1 MAGKFDIKF
10 KNRFYKILKM
20 YNVSD
25 YLSPKQ
31 IKDIET
37 IILRSYNDGQ
47 RFYHTLEHINE
58 CLDIFIKVRG
68 MCNHPLN
75 VFFAILFHD
84 IVYVPGA
91 SDNEVKSA
99 QLMWEYCEKFDC
111 IDAIAVYNYIEL
123 TKEHKIG
130 HDHDWKIFRDIDMAI
145 LGANGRRCMAYDN
158 ALQFEYFH
166 YIEVFPEKRVEFLE
180 SIDLENIYAT
190 EYFDN
195 RYGEKARRNVKLL
208 INHYKDVIDR
218 REKN

>member
-47 RFYHTLEHINE
+47 RYYHTLEHINE
-58 CLDIFIKVRG
+58 CLDIFIKVRH
-68 MCNHPLN
+68 MCHHPLN

-91 SDNEVKSA
+91 SDNEVKSS

-130 HDHDWKIFRDIDMAI
+130 HDHDWKIFRDIDMSI
-145 LGANGRRCMAYDN
+145 LGANGRRFMAYDN

-180 SIDLENIYAT
+180 SVDLENIYAT

-195 RYGEKARRNVKLL
+195 RYGEKARSNVKLL

-218 REKN
+218 RKKD

>member
-31 IKDIET
+31 IKDVET
-37 IILRSYNDGQ
+37 IVLRSYNDGQ

-91 SDNEVKSA
+91 SDNEVK
-99 QLMWEYCEKFDC
+99 
-111 IDAIAVYNYIEL
+111 
-123 TKEHKIG
+123 
-130 HDHDWKIFRDIDMAI
+130 
-145 LGANGRRCMAYDN
+145 
-158 ALQFEYFH
+158 
-166 YIEVFPEKRVEFLE
+166 
-180 SIDLENIYAT
+180 
-190 EYFDN
+190 
-195 RYGEKARRNVKLL
+195 ARN
-208 INHYKDVIDR
+208 
-218 REKN
+218 